1 MCFFVSLH
9 YSVSPY
15 MLKLNLFLFIIQL
28 ALLWHYVKSSD
39 FVYYFFPLSDHFYKG
54 LLDLL
59 SA

>member
-39 FVYYFFPLSDHFYKG
+39 FVY
-54 LLDLL
+54 
-59 SA
+59 